1 MGVEFGFYKPSQTQV
16 PLNTS
21 LSYTEHNQGV
31 NMCLRMNSCPAY
43 SPTDSGSE
51 QNYKRSRSCSSS
63 IDINSRIACAMDL
76 VKTHMLSAVREEV
89 ESLKETIKNLT
100 ERNMKL
106 ERDNYLLKSL
116 FKYQTALALG
126 QIINHQTVLTSGQIC
141 GQFTNHQP
149 ALGSGQVPNHQPA
162 LGSGQIPSHQPTLG
176 SGQIPNNQPALGSG
190 QIPSHQPALGSGQIT
205 NHQPVLGFGQ
215 IPKHQPALGQISNHN
230 PALTSGQMD
239 KHYLPL
245 TSVQTPS
252 NQTALRS
259 NPQRSENVICRSLD
273 YQNNGCFSV
282 NTQLYLN
289 ATYKQDV
296 RCV

>member
-1 MGVEFGFYKPSQTQV
+1 MGVEFGFYKPSQAQV

-43 SPTDSGSE
+43 SPTESGSE
-51 QNYKRSRSCSSS
+51 QIYKRSRSCSSS
-63 IDINSRIACAMDL
+63 IDIDSRIARAMDL

-100 ERNMKL
+100 ERNLKL

-149 ALGSGQVPNHQPA
+149 SLGSGQFTNHQPA

-190 QIPSHQPALGSGQIT
+190 QIPNHQPALG
-205 NHQPVLGFGQ
+205 H
-215 IPKHQPALGQISNHN
+215 ISNHD

-259 NPQRSENVICRSLD
+259 NPQRSENVICKSLD

-289 ATYKQDV
+289 ATYKKDV